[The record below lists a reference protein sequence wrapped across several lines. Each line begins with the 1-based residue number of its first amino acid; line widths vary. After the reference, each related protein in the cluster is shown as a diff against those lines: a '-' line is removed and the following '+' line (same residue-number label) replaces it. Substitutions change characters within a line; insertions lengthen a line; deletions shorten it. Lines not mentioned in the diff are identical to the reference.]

1 MFQSLKS
8 PVLLTFLKCY
18 FTVITVFVMRDL
30 FSQMELFTISPVRFW
45 EREKGLWLTCSN
57 PLHTWSD
64 NSDQTGRF
72 FLKIFHSRRKKSSP
86 AGKHRKKPRSQFISE
101 FILGCA
107 ARPLTLGQAVVEHIM
122 PVREASV
129 HCKCAQMWISKILRF
144 MRWLQWTVFVLWL
157 GKGASFV
164 LFFSPKKG
172 KPQKEMEMKRKQVN
186 KCGFTETEGQF
197 ILSTASKNLENI
209 WKSQKT
215 S

>member
-8 PVLLTFLKCY
+8 SVLLTFLKCY

-30 FSQMELFTISPVRFW
+30 FSQMELFTISPVRLW
-45 EREKGLWLTCSN
+45 ERKKGLWLTCSN

-72 FLKIFHSRRKKSSP
+72 FLKIFHSRKKEVFTCRKTQKRATVTVYSWVYSGMCCP
-86 AGKHRKKPRSQFISE
+86 VPY
-101 FILGCA
+101 
-107 ARPLTLGQAVVEHIM
+107 LGQGCGGAHPSPWGMQVCI
-122 PVREASV
+122 
-129 HCKCAQMWISKILRF
+129 AQMWMRKILWF
-144 MRWLQWTVFVLWL
+144 MRWLQWIVFILWL

-164 LFFSPKKG
+164 LFFFPKKG
-172 KPQKEMEMKRKQVN
+172 KRQKEMEMKRKQVN

>member
-30 FSQMELFTISPVRFW
+30 FSQMELFAIGPVRLW

-64 NSDQTGRF
+64 NYDQTGRF
-72 FLKIFHSRRKKSSP
+72 FLKTFHSRQKKSSP
-86 AGKHRKKPRSQFISE
+86 AGKCRKEPRWQFIPE

-107 ARPLTLGQAVVEHIM
+107 AQFLTLGRAVVEHI
-122 PVREASV
+122 PAHEGG
-129 HCKCAQMWISKILRF
+129 KCALHKCRLAKF
-144 MRWLQWTVFVLWL
+144 YGLW
-157 GKGASFV
+157 GSFGELCLYYGWAKV
-164 LFFSPKKG
+164 QALCFFFFPKKG
-172 KPQKEMEMKRKQVN
+172 KPQKETEMKRKQVN